1 MLNKVNNE
9 EKLALVLKNMFIM
22 QKLKKYN
29 KNDISGRLDK
39 IVKEAKNEQ
48 ARNWAQKLRDDLD
61 K

>member
-1 MLNKVNNE
+1 
-9 EKLALVLKNMFIM
+9 M

-29 KNDISGRLDK
+29 KADVHARLDK
-39 IVKEAKNEQ
+39 IAKEAKNEQ

>member
-39 IVKEAKNEQ
+39 IVKEAKN
-48 ARNWAQKLRDDLD
+48 
-61 K
+61 